1 MLPNSPILE
10 AETVEWTY
18 DDVAE
23 ELEHLALIEELESPA
38 EEEPTDLASTLVD
51 DEIARAAEELETVAE
66 LEAR

>member
-10 AETVEWTY
+10 AETVEWTF
-18 DDVAE
+18 DDVTE

-38 EEEPTDLASTLVD
+38 VEPPPDFASMILD
-51 DEIARAAEELETVAE
+51 DEITRAAEELRTVAQ

>member
-10 AETVEWTY
+10 VETVDWTY

-38 EEEPTDLASTLVD
+38 VEPPPELASLIVD
-51 DEIARAAEELETVAE
+51 DEITRAAEELRTVAQ